1 MKPKIFGVIICADEF
16 AEDHVLSRSL
26 CYMGA
31 E

>member
-1 MKPKIFGVIICADEF
+1 MNEKIGMIICADEF
-16 AEDHVLSRSL
+16 AEDHVLSRSP